1 MHLKPPEKGDLK
13 GIKCQKRSQ
22 EDQRR
27 PKSRFRFKPLAGSK
41 IPTMEAVKKKKKM
54 KVHIK
59 EMCMY
64 TAVIKASDGLAGDDV
79 ASQAALWQ

>member
-41 IPTMEAVKKKKKM
+41 IPTMEAMKKKKNESAYKGN
-54 KVHIK
+54 VHVY
-59 EMCMY
+59 C
-64 TAVIKASDGLAGDDV
+64 SD
-79 ASQAALWQ
+79 

>member
-1 MHLKPPEKGDLK
+1 
-13 GIKCQKRSQ
+13 
-22 EDQRR
+22 
-27 PKSRFRFKPLAGSK
+27 
-41 IPTMEAVKKKKKM
+41 M